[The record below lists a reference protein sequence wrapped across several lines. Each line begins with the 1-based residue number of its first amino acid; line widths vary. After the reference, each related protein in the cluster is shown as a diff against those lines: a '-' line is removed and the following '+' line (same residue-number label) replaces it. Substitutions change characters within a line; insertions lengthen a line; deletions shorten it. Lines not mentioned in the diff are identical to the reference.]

1 MEKTLKKS
9 VARRHATIKKGSQI
23 QSRGVSRQLTMS
35 KRSSKNATARRLAT
49 ENQIFY
55 FFSHGVARRL
65 ATQHACFFSL
75 PRGGSV
81 NVIRSVYKRKRTHP
95 RLLQKRVLPGFGL
108 RKPHVELLDNMISM
122 SWFPRPDSSDR
133 PSDEGSKF

>member
-1 MEKTLKKS
+1 MEKRSHGATRRPKRHPKS

-75 PRGGSV
+75 PRGVSV
-81 NVIRSVYKRKRTHP
+81 NVIRTVLKKYSKSSTLFSWDPAKSPFVSLRILKSEYK
-95 RLLQKRVLPGFGL
+95 
-108 RKPHVELLDNMISM
+108 
-122 SWFPRPDSSDR
+122 
-133 PSDEGSKF
+133 